1 MQIYNISRK
10 KHEKN
15 GTFFSGIGDGG
26 SGMEDRGWRIG
37 DGESGMEVQR
47 ERGKV
52 GKLLNILRFSAFSGK
67 NILRFSAK
75 GWGWSFHA
83 ALQKN
88 WKNSKAPTA
97 VGWMPCGSLHFRD
110 FESSI
115 VRSIT
120 RKLCIVHYALSV
132 VRNYQM
138 MVRSFSSSHILAP
151 GLMSKALKK
160 VSMLRRVALTRYSPS
175 ECGSLLVCM

>member
-26 SGMEDRGWRIG
+26 
-37 DGESGMEVQR
+37 SGMEVQR

-75 GWGWSFHA
+75 
-83 ALQKN
+83 
-88 WKNSKAPTA
+88 
-97 VGWMPCGSLHFRD
+97 VG
-110 FESSI
+110 
-115 VRSIT
+115 
-120 RKLCIVHYALSV
+120 
-132 VRNYQM
+132 
-138 MVRSFSSSHILAP
+138 
-151 GLMSKALKK
+151 
-160 VSMLRRVALTRYSPS
+160 
-175 ECGSLLVCM
+175 

>member
-1 MQIYNISRK
+1 MK
-10 KHEKN
+10 KT
-15 GTFFSGIGDGG
+15 GRFFQG

-37 DGESGMEVQR
+37 DGGAEGEGQGGEITQHFEIFGIFGQKHFEIFSKRVGMELSCR
-47 ERGKV
+47 
-52 GKLLNILRFSAFSGK
+52 I
-67 NILRFSAK
+67 AK
-75 GWGWSFHA
+75 
-83 ALQKN
+83 KN

>member
-10 KHEKN
+10 KHEKK

-26 SGMEDRGWRIG
+26 SGME
-37 DGESGMEVQR
+37 VQR

-52 GKLLNILRFSAFSGK
+52 GKLPNILRFSAFSGK

-83 ALQKN
+83 ALQK
-88 WKNSKAPTA
+88 KLEKQQGTHR
-97 VGWMPCGSLHFRD
+97 CGVDALWCNCTFGISRVQSF
-110 FESSI
+110 
-115 VRSIT
+115 VRSLENYA
-120 RKLCIVHYALSV
+120 LCIENYVLSI